1 MKTYPLTLLALL
13 SAVGAAQAQSTNV
26 ALPSSLT
33 LYGTADVGL
42 SYGDG
47 SVSNK
52 TALTSSNMAPS
63 RIGIKG
69 EKDLGAG
76 LSASFIFEG
85 DIQPDSGAGMTVPVP
100 GLNTNQNNLTATN
113 TAGGFSFNRVSYVG
127 LSGNYGQLRLGR
139 DFTPTF
145 WVSALS
151 YPMDFNGAGMN
162 PITLNALNYGG
173 MMSVIYMR
181 ASNSVSY
188 LTPASATGFRGQV
201 TYALGENSSNAAN
214 PADGNYFGARAGF
227 AKGPFSV
234 DIAAAKGGMSAVGDI
249 STTNLATT
257 YDFGFARVAL
267 QITSDKEGVIA
278 ANLERTGRMVSMTA
292 PVGLGKLK
300 ASYAIVKTTT
310 DTAPS
315 KEFNQISVGY
325 AYPLNSST
333 WLYGTYARVSNSS
346 ASNYTVNGG
355 VTAVGGDSQGVDFG
369 IRYDF

>member
-1 MKTYPLTLLALL
+1 MKTFPLALSALL
-13 SAVGAAQAQSTNV
+13 SSVSAAYAQTTPV
-26 ALPSSLT
+26 TLPSSLT

-47 SVSNK
+47 TVSNK
-52 TALTSSNMAPS
+52 TSLTSSNMAPS

-69 EKDLGAG
+69 EKNLGEG

-100 GLNTNQNNLTATN
+100 GLNTNQNNISASN
-113 TAGGFSFNRVSYVG
+113 TSGGFSFNRVSYVG

-162 PITLNALNYGG
+162 PITLNALNAGG

-181 ASNSVSY
+181 ASNAVSY
-188 LTPASATGFRGQV
+188 VAPANSSGLRGQL
-201 TYALGENSSNAAN
+201 TYALGENASNAAN
-214 PADGNYFGARAGF
+214 PTDGNYFGGRVGF
-227 AKGPFSV
+227 AKGAFSV
-234 DIAAAKGGMSAVGDI
+234 DIAAAKGGWAAVGDV
-249 STTNLATT
+249 STTNMATT
-257 YDFGFARVAL
+257 YDFGFVRAAL
-267 QITSDKEGVIA
+267 QLTSDKQGAVA
-278 ANLERTGRMVSMTA
+278 ANLERTGRMVSMMA
-292 PVGLGKLK
+292 PLGSGKLK
-300 ASYAIVKTTT
+300 ASYAVVKTAT
-310 DTAPS
+310 DIAAA
-315 KEFNQISVGY
+315 KEFNQLSVGY

-333 WLYGTYARVSNSS
+333 WIYGTYARVTNNSVS
-346 ASNYTVNGG
+346 TYAINGS
-355 VTAVGGDSQGVDFG
+355 VTGAGGDSSGVDFG